1 MVISNGEK
9 QMLYIFEIEK
19 MFNCTFDYA
28 EKIFDNMSGLGFD
41 FSQSSQEEFDA
52 TATEIFQLMENGV
65 I

>member
-1 MVISNGEK
+1 
-9 QMLYIFEIEK
+9 MLYIREIEK

-28 EKIFDNMSGLGFD
+28 EKIFDNMGGRGFD
-41 FSQSSQEEFDA
+41 FSQSSQEDFNA

>member
-1 MVISNGEK
+1 
-9 QMLYIFEIEK
+9 MLYIREIEK